1 MHTYAVIVSPQKS
14 PKFKGVYMRD
24 LNKVAEKL
32 DGLWNTGKMNKPV
45 KPKPA
50 MNTTE
55 KIYKVM
61 AKLDKKGK

>member
-1 MHTYAVIVSPQKS
+1 
-14 PKFKGVYMRD
+14 MRD

-32 DGLWNTGKMNKPV
+32 DGLFAGGKMHYNKASKPV
-45 KPKPA
+45 

-61 AKLDKKGK
+61 DKLEKKGK

>member
-1 MHTYAVIVSPQKS
+1 
-14 PKFKGVYMRD
+14 MRD

-32 DGLWNTGKMNKPV
+32 DGLFSGGKMRNNKAPKPV
-45 KPKPA
+45 

-61 AKLDKKGK
+61 DKLGKNSK